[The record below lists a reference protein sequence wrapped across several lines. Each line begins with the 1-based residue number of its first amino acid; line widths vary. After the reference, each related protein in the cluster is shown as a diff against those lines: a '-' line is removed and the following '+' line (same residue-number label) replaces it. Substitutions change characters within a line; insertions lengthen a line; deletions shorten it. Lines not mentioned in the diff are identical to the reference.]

1 LTLSDSE
8 RYGYN
13 VVLYWIDCVM
23 WWSRD
28 LLVSEG
34 EELDDEAIE
43 RRRAMIR
50 EKAKKRALE
59 DVRQL

>member
-1 LTLSDSE
+1 MSCGDHVTT
-8 RYGYN
+8 Y
-13 VVLYWIDCVM
+13 I
-23 WWSRD
+23 
-28 LLVSEG
+28 SEG

-59 DVRQL
+59 DVRTIMTL